1 MARKPINP
9 TCSNGNRIDMKGY
22 PLRCEY
28 LISYDVENNKIRT
41 QIFRELGKYGLK
53 PVQKSVFW
61 GYLTRAELESIKR
74 HLNANLKKMDRA
86 FITHTNFNGRG
97 QSYFVGHSE
106 EDFRDWEETA
116 VI

>member
-1 MARKPINP
+1 M
-9 TCSNGNRIDMKGY
+9 TY
-22 PLRCEY
+22 PLRQEY

-41 QIFRELGKYGLK
+41 GIFKELIKHGLK

-61 GYLTRAELESIKR
+61 GYLTLADMEAIKRYLNAELKSADKV
-74 HLNANLKKMDRA
+74 

-97 QSYFVGHSE
+97 QSYFIGHNDT
-106 EDFRDWEETA
+106 DFKDWEETG